1 MGKHVIFGAGPVG
14 SALART
20 LLDRGES
27 VRVVTRSG
35 SAVEGAEAVVADASD
50 ADRVLAVTVGAEAI
64 YNCVNP
70 PYHRWATDWPP
81 VADALLRAAERHGA
95 VLATTGNLYGYG
107 EVSAPMTEAT
117 PLAAT
122 GNKGRVRAAM
132 WADALAAHEAE
143 RVRAFEVRGSD
154 YLGGNSLVGMV
165 APALAK
171 GRTAWVPAPLNVKHT
186 WTDVRDVAALLAT
199 GAQDER
205 AWGRAWHVPSAE
217 PLTLRELTT
226 VVAEQLGARPAVREI
241 PWSVAWVAGVFVP
254 FLRELRETRHQFT
267 RPFILDS
274 TAAQQTFGLVPHP
287 VADSVAFD
295 LARQGLAPTADPAT
309 QR

>member
-14 SALART
+14 SALAR
-20 LLDRGES
+20 LLVDRGES

-35 SAVEGAEAVVADASD
+35 SGLAGTEPVAADASD
-50 ADRVLAVTVGAEAI
+50 ADRVLAVTEGAEVI

-70 PYHRWATDWPP
+70 AYHRWATDWPP
-81 VADALLRAAERHGA
+81 IASALLGAAERHGA
-95 VLATTGNLYGYG
+95 VLATTSNLYGYG

-122 GNKGRVRAAM
+122 GTKGRVRAAM
-132 WADALAAHEAE
+132 WAEAVAAHEAG

-154 YLGGNSLVGMV
+154 YLGGSSLLGMMT
-165 APALAK
+165 PRLAK
-171 GRTAWVPAPLNVKHT
+171 RATAWSPAPLDVLRT

-199 GAQDER
+199 GAGDER

-217 PLTLRELTT
+217 PLTLRQLTA
-226 VVAEQLGARPAVREI
+226 VAAEQLGVPHRVREV
-241 PWSVAWVAGVFVP
+241 PWPVLWTGGLVVP
-254 FLRELRETRHQFT
+254 TLRELRETRHQFT

-274 TAAQQTFGLVPHP
+274 DAAQQTFGLVPRS
-287 VADSVAFD
+287 VTDSVAFD
-295 LARQGLAPTADPAT
+295 LAQHDVAREVQATAAG
-309 QR
+309 